1 MTDVTYLE
9 LLGQRN
15 HDGCPESSRGPVST
29 TYSGTPFHALDPD
42 PASIHID
49 DIARSLSHLS
59 RFNGHTSRFY
69 SVAEHSVLAA
79 DMAERMGQPV
89 SVQRWALMHDASETY
104 VGDMIR
110 PLKKVLPEFEDIEER
125 VQRAIARR
133 FNLPWPMY
141 PIVKDIDNI
150 LGSTEKHQLLPNH
163 RGHAWSDMPD
173 PDEEIC
179 LLQDISPETARRA
192 FIHAF
197 YDLFPEEVS
206 T

>member
-1 MTDVTYLE
+1 MTDVTYLS
-9 LLGQRN
+9 GAAGRN
-15 HDGCPESSRGPVST
+15 HDGCIESDRGPVST
-29 TYSGTPFHALDPD
+29 TYSGTPFYALDPSPFD
-42 PASIHID
+42 IRID
-49 DIARSLSHLS
+49 DIARALSHLS

-89 SVQRWALMHDASETY
+89 SVQRWALLHDASEAY

-110 PLKKVLPEFEDIEER
+110 PLKKAISQFEEIEER

-141 PIVKDIDNI
+141 PVVKEVDNI
-150 LGSTEKHQLLPNH
+150 LCSTEKHQLLPNH
-163 RGHAWSDMPD
+163 RGHEWPNMPD
-173 PDEEIC
+173 PDEEIS

-192 FIHAF
+192 FMHVF
-197 YDLFPEEVS
+197 YDLFPEEMGS
-206 T
+206 